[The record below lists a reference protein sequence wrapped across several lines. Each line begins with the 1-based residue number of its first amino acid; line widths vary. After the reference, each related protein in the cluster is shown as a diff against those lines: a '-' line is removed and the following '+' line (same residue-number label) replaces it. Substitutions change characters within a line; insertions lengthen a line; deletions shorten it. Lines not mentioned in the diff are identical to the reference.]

1 VIQRASTL
9 VVTTLLLAA
18 PLAAQNPPMMLRP
31 ADTLKTVT
39 LAEAIRRAQEVQP
52 TTVAADGSVRSA
64 KAQQK
69 TAFGEWLP
77 SLNGNASASTSHQ
90 TGITPR
96 LDSQGNL
103 VTGTSSNVNLG
114 LNSSWDVFTG
124 FRRGADKRAADATRQ
139 AAEASLIDSRFQVAL
154 NTTTA
159 FFDALAA
166 SQLVAVRQSNV
177 KQAEEQLKISINK
190 LKAGSTT
197 RSDSLRS
204 VVSLGTAQLALAQ
217 TQSALATDE
226 ARLAQLI
233 GVRGRVSAADDS
245 SFYHVTAAPDSSEL
259 FSAALEAAPTI
270 RSTEA
275 QARAARDQLASAK
288 AGYWPTVALSG
299 TTNWFGSSTNHDS
312 YHLNNQSSVQ
322 LGLSW
327 TIFNKFV
334 REQTIT
340 LRDIAVDNADAV
352 AADQRRL
359 VESSLTAALADLQAA
374 QIGIQIAATSV
385 DAAQEDLRVQ
395 QERYRVGAGTI
406 LEVLTSQAALTQ
418 AQVDAVNARFTYL
431 EAKARIEAQIGR
443 TL

>member
-1 VIQRASTL
+1 MIQRASTF
-9 VVTTLLLAA
+9 VVTALLVAV
-18 PLAAQNPPMMLRP
+18 PLAAQNPSMTLRP

-39 LAEAIRRAQEVQP
+39 LSEAIRRAQQVQP

-69 TAFGEWLP
+69 AAFGEWLP
-77 SLNGNASASTSHQ
+77 SLNGNANTSTNY
-90 TGITPR
+90 
-96 LDSQGNL
+96 SQGQRLNS
-103 VTGTSSNVNLG
+103 TTNSFSGGTTQSVSMG
-114 LNSSWDVFTG
+114 LSSSWDVFTG
-124 FRRGADKRAADATRQ
+124 FRRGADKRAADATRE
-139 AAEASLIDSRFQVAL
+139 AAEAGLIDSRFQVAL

-166 SQLVAVRQSNV
+166 SQLVAVRQSTV

-204 VVSLGTAQLALAQ
+204 VVSLGSAQLALAQ
-217 TQSALATDE
+217 TLSALATDE

-233 GVRGRVSAADDS
+233 GVTGRVSAADDS
-245 SFYHVTAAPDSSEL
+245 SFYHVQALPDSNEL
-259 FSAALEAAPTI
+259 FSAALDAAPTV
-270 RSTEA
+270 RNTLAS
-275 QARAARDQLASAK
+275 ARAARAQLSAAK
-288 AGYWPTVALSG
+288 AGYWPTVALSAS
-299 TTNWFGSSTNHDS
+299 TNWSGSDPNDYRLS
-312 YHLNNQSSVQ
+312 NQSSLQ

-327 TIFNKFV
+327 NIFNRFV

-352 AADQRRL
+352 AADQRRI
-359 VESSLTAALADLQAA
+359 VESNLTGAMADLQAA
-374 QIGIQIAATSV
+374 QIGIQIAANSV